1 MLSEAD
7 LILNQD
13 GSIYHLRLRPG
24 DLADTV
30 LLVGDPKRV
39 SQISRHFDKVEI
51 RRNNRE
57 FITHTGFIGSDRI
70 TVMSTGIGPD
80 NIDIVMNEID
90 ALVNVDFITREEKDN
105 KKKLAIIRMGTS
117 GSIQPGISTGSM
129 VLATHGLGLDGSL
142 SYYKDI
148 ERVSEPQLQE
158 QFIQQSGWP
167 EFLPAPHIIEA
178 DPGVTGML
186 DHGAHKGIMASAAG
200 FYAPQGRKI
209 RLGLAFPGM
218 LSRIAVF
225 ESTGLRVLN
234 FEMETATIYGLARL
248 LGHRAASICVI
259 LANRIEGTYT
269 RNSRKDIDK
278 LIEYTLEWI
287 TK

>member
-1 MLSEAD
+1 
-7 LILNQD
+7 
-13 GSIYHLRLRPG
+13 
-24 DLADTV
+24 
-30 LLVGDPKRV
+30 
-39 SQISRHFDKVEI
+39 
-51 RRNNRE
+51 
-57 FITHTGFIGSDRI
+57 
-70 TVMSTGIGPD
+70 
-80 NIDIVMNEID
+80 
-90 ALVNVDFITREEKDN
+90 
-105 KKKLAIIRMGTS
+105 
-117 GSIQPGISTGSM
+117 
-129 VLATHGLGLDGSL
+129 
-142 SYYKDI
+142 
-148 ERVSEPQLQE
+148 
-158 QFIQQSGWP
+158 
-167 EFLPAPHIIEA
+167 
-178 DPGVTGML
+178 ML